1 MDPMKAPPIQAP
13 PAPIRLGCV
22 SYLNTLPLIEGLGKL
37 RDARLTLTAP
47 SRLID
52 LLLADEVDLALVS
65 LIDHQRSPEPLAALP
80 VGMIGCDGPTMT
92 VRLFSAVPLDGVRT
106 IHADVDSHTSVTL
119 ARILASWDGGEVPA
133 VEAFD
138 ADAFRA
144 ERAAAEL
151 EGRPAAWPESLLL
164 IGDKVVADSPPAIRY
179 PHQIDLGEAWRE
191 RTGLP
196 FVYAAWMCRAERA
209 RDERVAAAAI
219 ALDRQRRHNE
229 TRLDWIA
236 ARHAPVRGW
245 SVDVARSY
253 LRDLLRF
260 EVSPEARQA
269 VDRFFDEAH
278 ARGLTPERRPT
289 AWVEPAG

>member
-1 MDPMKAPPIQAP
+1 MAQTPTQAP
-13 PAPIRLGCV
+13 PEPVRLGCV

-65 LIDHQRSPEPLAALP
+65 LIDHHRSPEPLAVLP
-80 VGMIGCDGPTMT
+80 AGMIGCDGPTMT
-92 VRLFSAVPLDGVRT
+92 VRLFSAVPLEGVTT
-106 IHADVDSHTSVTL
+106 IHADVDSHTSITL
-119 ARILASWDGGEVPA
+119 ARLLASWEGGSPPA

-144 ERAAAEL
+144 EREAAER
-151 EGRPAAWPESLLL
+151 EAGTPEWPESLLL
-164 IGDKVVADSPPAIRY
+164 IGDKVVTDSPPAIRY
-179 PHQIDLGEAWRE
+179 PHQIDLGGLWHE

-196 FVYAAWMCRAERA
+196 FVYACWMCRADRA
-209 RDERVAAAAI
+209 GDERIRAAAAT
-219 ALDRQRRHNE
+219 LDRQRRHNE

-245 SVDVARSY
+245 SVEVARSY

-260 EVSPEARQA
+260 EVSPRAREA

-278 ARGLTPERRPT
+278 ARGLVDERRPT
-289 AWVEPAG
+289 NWLEATA